1 MIPEFGDQF
10 DADNLIAFR
19 RPSADPEQNPTA
31 AGLLLG
37 LQLKALRSGRTL
49 KKVVEGIDNRLSQAK
64 LSRLENGESPPKPDD
79 IRALL
84 RFYKAEPQI
93 AEVVEELARHAA
105 QPNWLHSYRDVL
117 SSWVERLMALESAAI
132 KLITYEAKI
141 VPGLIQTQDYSR
153 AIFRLE
159 LPSGQAHRLDRYL
172 SLRGERQERFLVSP
186 PRSVFLLEH
195 STLYRKVG
203 SPRVMVDQLQR
214 LIDLT
219 STRGFGVR
227 IITLD
232 HFLASSVS
240 SLTHLD
246 FGRSGLPELI
256 YNERLRGADYCTPT
270 ADERPG
276 PDEDHK
282 VSEMEEYKQLLWQ
295 LVAVGTERQES
306 RELLLE
312 AKEHFEAQL

>member
-10 DADNLIAFR
+10 DGDNVIAFH
-19 RPSADPEQNPTA
+19 RPGADPEQNPTA

-37 LQLKALRSGRTL
+37 IQLKALRSGRTL
-49 KKVVEGIDNRLSQAK
+49 KKVVEGLENRLSQAK

-84 RFYKAEPQI
+84 RFYQADPDVG
-93 AEVVEELARHAA
+93 AAVEGLARHAA
-105 QPNWLHSYRDVL
+105 QPNWLDSYRDVL
-117 SSWVERLMALESAAI
+117 ASWVERLMALESAAT

-141 VPGLIQTQDYSR
+141 VPGLVQTRDYAQ
-153 AIFRLE
+153 AIFQRE
-159 LPSGQAHRLDRYL
+159 LPGGQAHRLDRYL
-172 SLRGERQERFLVSP
+172 SLRGERQERYLVSP

-219 STRGFGVR
+219 NTRGFGVR

-232 HFLASSVS
+232 HFFASSVS

-246 FGRSGLPELI
+246 FGRTDLPELV
-256 YNERLRGADYCTPT
+256 YNERLRGADYFTPT
-270 ADERPG
+270 ADARPAPG
-276 PDEDHK
+276 EDHK
-282 VSEMEEYKQLLWQ
+282 LSEMEEYKQLLWQ
-295 LVAVGTERQES
+295 LMAVGTERQES
-306 RELLLE
+306 RVLLLE

>member
-1 MIPEFGDQF
+1 MTPECGDQF
-10 DADNLIAFR
+10 DDDNVIAFR
-19 RPSADPEQNPTA
+19 RPGADPAQNPTA

-37 LQLKALRSGRTL
+37 IQLKALRGGRTL
-49 KKVVEGIDNRLSQAK
+49 RKVVEGLDNRLSQAK
-64 LSRLENGESPPKPDD
+64 LSRLENAESPPKPDD
-79 IRALL
+79 IWALL
-84 RFYKAEPQI
+84 RFYQAGPQI
-93 AEVVEELARHAA
+93 ASAVEELARHAA
-105 QPNWLHSYRDVL
+105 QPNWLDSYRDVL
-117 SSWVERLMALESAAI
+117 ASWVERLMALESAAI
-132 KLITYEAKI
+132 KLVTYEAKI
-141 VPGLIQTQDYSR
+141 VPGLVQTQDYAR
-153 AIFRLE
+153 AIFSRE

-172 SLRGERQERFLVSP
+172 CLRGERQERFLVAP
-186 PRSVFLLEH
+186 PRSVFFLEH

-232 HFLASSVS
+232 HFFASSVS

-270 ADERPG
+270 ADERPA

-295 LVAVGTERQES
+295 LMATGTERQES

>member
-1 MIPEFGDQF
+1 MAPEYGDQF
-10 DADNLIAFR
+10 DGDNVIAFR
-19 RPSADPEQNPTA
+19 RPGADPERNPTA

-37 LQLKALRSGRTL
+37 LQLKELRGVRTL

-64 LSRLENGESPPKPDD
+64 LSRLENAENPPKPDD

-84 RFYKAEPQI
+84 RFYQADPVI
-93 AEVVEELARHAA
+93 AEAVEELARHAT
-105 QPNWLHSYRDVL
+105 QPHWLHSYRDVL

-141 VPGLIQTQDYSR
+141 VPGLVQTQDYAR
-153 AIFRLE
+153 AIFRQE

-172 SLRGERQERFLVSP
+172 RLRGERQERFLVAP
-186 PRSVFLLEH
+186 PRSVFFLEY

-203 SPRVMVDQLQR
+203 SPQVMVDQLQR

-219 STRGFGVR
+219 DTAGFGVR

-232 HFLASSVS
+232 HTFASSVS

-246 FGRSGLPELI
+246 FGQSGLPELV
-256 YNERLRGADYCTPT
+256 YNERMRGADYCTPT
-270 ADERPG
+270 PDERPVPG
-276 PDEDHK
+276 EDHK
-282 VSEMEEYKQLLWQ
+282 LSEMEEFKQLLFQ
-295 LVAVGTERQES
+295 LMAIGTERQES

-312 AKEHFEAQL
+312 AKEHFQQQL